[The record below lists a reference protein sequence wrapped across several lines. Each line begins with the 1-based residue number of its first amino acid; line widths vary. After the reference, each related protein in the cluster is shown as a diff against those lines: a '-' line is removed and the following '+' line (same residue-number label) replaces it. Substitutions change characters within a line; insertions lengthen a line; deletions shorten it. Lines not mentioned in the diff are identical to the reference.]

1 MRVKAKNYDV
11 RLGDAVALLNTAI
24 ETLQLRAK
32 ALRGNGIG
40 HRAQRQVRCHQGHSK
55 RARHKDHENPLDP
68 GTLSKKL
75 RMT

>member
-1 MRVKAKNYDV
+1 MRVKARNYDV

-40 HRAQRQVRCHQGHSK
+40 HGAQRQVRCHKATRSAPATRTMRTPWTPERSAK
-55 RARHKDHENPLDP
+55 TP
-68 GTLSKKL
+68 
-75 RMT
+75 MT

>member
-11 RLGDAVALLNTAI
+11 RLGDAVALLNAAI

-55 RARHKDHENPLDP
+55 RAPATRTMRTAWTPER
-68 GTLSKKL
+68 SAKL